1 VKRRCAALPGLPKLQ
16 RGDKDMNGKYFQLL
30 SAGLTSLLLALA
42 PLPAPGQKSLEIP
55 SGTSIRVRMID
66 SLSSEKSQVGDT
78 FRGTLDDAIQVN
90 GNELYP
96 KGADVIGRVTDVHPT
111 GRLSE
116 PGELD
121 LVLNTVS
128 SGTVAA
134 SINVEPLVL
143 KGESHAKSNAA
154 KIGGGAVL
162 GAVIGAIAGGGKG
175 AAIGTVAGG
184 AAGTGAAA
192 ATGKK
197 PAIVDSEAILTFVTS
212 SASVPTATPVSSGPA
227 SNNAS
232 PAPAPAPPPADS
244 ASTSPATSDSADD
257 NAPLFSLRDRRTI
270 RSCVNEHAS
279 DLSADVTQRPELS
292 SGSDRQIHRGGSL
305 PAEIQNQA
313 QSLPLACEQQLP
325 QLSSD
330 LERVVYGGRVLLID
344 SNGHVLDMFY
354 LDQNQ

>member
-1 VKRRCAALPGLPKLQ
+1 
-16 RGDKDMNGKYFQLL
+16 MNRKHFSLV
-30 SAGLTSLLLALA
+30 SAGLTFLLLALS
-42 PLPAPGQKSLEIP
+42 PLSARGQKSLEIP
-55 SGTSIRVRMID
+55 SATSIRVRMID
-66 SLSSEKSQVGDT
+66 NLSSEKTQVGDT
-78 FRGTLDDAIQVN
+78 FRGTLDEAIQVN
-90 GNELYP
+90 GRELYP
-96 KGADVIGRVTDVHPT
+96 KGADVIGRVTGVHPT

-134 SINVEPLVL
+134 SINVEPLVI
-143 KGESHAKSNAA
+143 KGESHAKSNAT

-197 PAIVDSEAILTFVTS
+197 PAVVDSEALLTFVTS
-212 SASVPTATPVSSGPA
+212 SASVPAATPPAAPSSSGAPPT
-227 SNNAS
+227 
-232 PAPAPAPPPADS
+232 PAPASPPSDPP
-244 ASTSPATSDSADD
+244 SPSDSTPPADD
-257 NAPLFSLRDRRTI
+257 NAPLFTLRDRRTI
-270 RSCVNEHAS
+270 RTCVNEHAS
-279 DLSADVTQRPELS
+279 DLPAGATERPELP
-292 SGSDRQIHRGGSL
+292 SGSERQIHRGGTL
-305 PAEIQNQA
+305 PSEVQNQA
-313 QSLPLACEQQLP
+313 QSLPLACEEQLP
-325 QLSSD
+325 RLSND

-344 SNGHVLDMFY
+344 SKSHVLDMFY